1 MKKYIAFAAVAMMM
15 AAAGCQKMNDI
26 QTENQ
31 SVKVEFTVAD
41 KPSLG
46 ADTKAVKT
54 SWAVGDKI
62 AIALKPSSSENILS
76 EKISKSEY
84 SGIAILLEYTE
95 SGWTATEKIV
105 PAPGTNGTFYAVHHR
120 GEMKVNFSVIGAVT
134 PANSYKLSG
143 YQGGELMSFT
153 GSYSVADNGNITLGA
168 ITMALDSR
176 LMQISTAEILEGN
189 ENTDNDEFAANL
201 WTADEGE
208 TIEQPEKT
216 VKMSIYKNWTSGN
229 TPETMSNWV
238 ALSNGSV
245 SVDFST
251 SSIFVYSTADQHKTG
266 ATPVLNY
273 YNDEIDSDFAFCFAY
288 TGKAAIDISTTSY
301 TFNIERTPEEGA
313 EYTISYDELY
323 QTVEKSSTRTLEMGK
338 AVKLSDQGWTAVV
351 N

>member
-1 MKKYIAFAAVAMMM
+1 MKRMIIAAALLIV
-15 AAAGCQKMNDI
+15 AAGCSKLND
-26 QTENQ
+26 TDTVENTD
-31 SVKVEFTVAD
+31 VKIEFTIAE
-41 KPSLG
+41 KPGFG
-46 ADTKAVKT
+46 AQTKALKT

-62 AIALKPSSSENILS
+62 AIALKPSSAENILS

-84 SGIAILLEYTE
+84 SGIAFILEYTE
-95 SGWTATEKIV
+95 SGWTASEEIV

-120 GEMKVNFSVIGAVT
+120 GEMKVNFSAIGAVT

-153 GSYSVADNGNITLGA
+153 GNYSVADNGNITLGA

-176 LMQISTAEILEGN
+176 LMQVSTAEILEGH
-189 ENTDNDEFAANL
+189 ENMDNDEFAANL

-229 TPETMSNWV
+229 TPATMSNWV

-245 SVDFST
+245 SVDFSK
-251 SSIFVYSTADQHKTG
+251 SSIFVYSSDDQHKTG

-301 TFNIERTPEEGA
+301 TFYIERTPEEGA

-323 QTVEKSSTRTLEMGK
+323 QTVTKSEFRTLAKGK
-338 AVKLSDQGWTAVV
+338 AIKLSDQNWIAVM

>member
-1 MKKYIAFAAVAMMM
+1 
-15 AAAGCQKMNDI
+15 
-26 QTENQ
+26 
-31 SVKVEFTVAD
+31 
-41 KPSLG
+41 
-46 ADTKAVKT
+46 
-54 SWAVGDKI
+54 
-62 AIALKPSSSENILS
+62 
-76 EKISKSEY
+76 
-84 SGIAILLEYTE
+84 
-95 SGWTATEKIV
+95 
-105 PAPGTNGTFYAVHHR
+105 
-120 GEMKVNFSVIGAVT
+120 MKVNFSAIGAVT

-176 LMQISTAEILEGN
+176 LMQVSTAEILEGH
-189 ENTDNDEFAANL
+189 ENMDNDEFAANL

-208 TIEQPEKT
+208 TIEQPDKT

-251 SSIFVYSTADQHKTG
+251 SSIFVYSSADQHKTG

-288 TGKAAIDISTTSY
+288 TGKAAIDLSTTSY
-301 TFNIERTPEEGA
+301 TFYIERTPEEGA

-323 QTVEKSSTRTLEMGK
+323 QTVENSSTRTLEMGK

>member
-1 MKKYIAFAAVAMMM
+1 MKRMIIAAALLIV
-15 AAAGCQKMNDI
+15 AAGCSKLND
-26 QTENQ
+26 TDTVENTD
-31 SVKVEFTVAD
+31 VKIEFTIAE
-41 KPSLG
+41 KPGFG
-46 ADTKAVKT
+46 AQTKALKT

-62 AIALKPSSSENILS
+62 AIALKPSSAENILS

-84 SGIAILLEYTE
+84 SGIAFILEYTE
-95 SGWTATEKIV
+95 SGWTASEEIV

-120 GEMKVNFSVIGAVT
+120 GEMKVNFSAIGAVT

-153 GSYSVADNGNITLGA
+153 GNYSVADNGNITLGA

-176 LMQISTAEILEGN
+176 LMQVSTAEILEGN

-301 TFNIERTPEEGA
+301 TFYIERTPEEGA

>member
-1 MKKYIAFAAVAMMM
+1 MKRMIIAAALLIV
-15 AAAGCQKMNDI
+15 AAGCSKLND
-26 QTENQ
+26 TDTVENTD
-31 SVKVEFTVAD
+31 VKIEFTIAE
-41 KPSLG
+41 KPGFG
-46 ADTKAVKT
+46 AQTKALKT

-84 SGIAILLEYTE
+84 SGIAFILEYTE
-95 SGWTATEKIV
+95 SGWTASEEIV

-120 GEMKVNFSVIGAVT
+120 GEMKVNFSAIGAVT

-176 LMQISTAEILEGN
+176 LMQVSTAEILEGH
-189 ENTDNDEFAANL
+189 ENMDNDEFAANL

-229 TPETMSNWV
+229 TPATMSNWV

-301 TFNIERTPEEGA
+301 TFYIERTPEEGA

-338 AVKLSDQGWTAVV
+338 AVKLSD
-351 N
+351 

>member
-1 MKKYIAFAAVAMMM
+1 MKRMIIAAALLIV
-15 AAAGCQKMNDI
+15 AAGCSKLND
-26 QTENQ
+26 TDTVENTD
-31 SVKVEFTVAD
+31 VKIEFTIAE
-41 KPSLG
+41 KPGFG
-46 ADTKAVKT
+46 AQTKALKT

-62 AIALKPSSSENILS
+62 AIALKPSSAENILS

-84 SGIAILLEYTE
+84 SGIAFILEYTE
-95 SGWTATEKIV
+95 SGWTASEEIV

-120 GEMKVNFSVIGAVT
+120 GEMKVNFSAIGAVT

-153 GSYSVADNGNITLGA
+153 GNYSVADNGNITLGA

-176 LMQISTAEILEGN
+176 LMQVSTAEILEGY
-189 ENTDNDEFAANL
+189 ENMDNDEFAANL

-229 TPETMSNWV
+229 TPATMSNWV

-301 TFNIERTPEEGA
+301 TFYIERTPEEGA

>member
-1 MKKYIAFAAVAMMM
+1 MKRMIIAAALLIV
-15 AAAGCQKMNDI
+15 AAGCSKLND
-26 QTENQ
+26 TDTVENTD
-31 SVKVEFTVAD
+31 VKIEFTIAE
-41 KPSLG
+41 KPGFG
-46 ADTKAVKT
+46 AQTKALKT

-62 AIALKPSSSENILS
+62 AIALKPSSAENILS

-84 SGIAILLEYTE
+84 SGIAFILEYTE
-95 SGWTATEKIV
+95 SGWTASEEIV

-120 GEMKVNFSVIGAVT
+120 GEMKVNFSAIGAVT

-153 GSYSVADNGNITLGA
+153 GNYSVADNGNITLGA

-176 LMQISTAEILEGN
+176 LMQVSTAEILEGH
-189 ENTDNDEFAANL
+189 ENMDNDEFAANL

-229 TPETMSNWV
+229 TPATMSNWV

-251 SSIFVYSTADQHKTG
+251 SSIFVYSSADQHKTG

-301 TFNIERTPEEGA
+301 TFYIERTPEEGA

-323 QTVEKSSTRTLEMGK
+323 QTVTKSKDRTLAKGK
-338 AVKLSDQGWTAVV
+338 AIKLSDLGWVAVV

>member
-1 MKKYIAFAAVAMMM
+1 MKRMIIAAALLIV
-15 AAAGCQKMNDI
+15 AAGCSKLND
-26 QTENQ
+26 TDTVENTD
-31 SVKVEFTVAD
+31 VKIEFTIAE
-41 KPSLG
+41 KPGFG
-46 ADTKAVKT
+46 AQTKALKT

-62 AIALKPSSSENILS
+62 AIALKPSSAENILS

-84 SGIAILLEYTE
+84 SGIAFILEYTE
-95 SGWTATEKIV
+95 SGWTASEEIV

-120 GEMKVNFSVIGAVT
+120 GEMKVNFSAIGAVT

-153 GSYSVADNGNITLGA
+153 GNYSVADNGNITLGA

-176 LMQISTAEILEGN
+176 LMQVSTAEILEGH
-189 ENTDNDEFAANL
+189 ENMDNDEFAANL
-201 WTADEGE
+201 WTADEGD

-288 TGKAAIDISTTSY
+288 TGKAAIDLSTTSY
-301 TFNIERTPEEGA
+301 TFYIERTPEEGA

>member
-1 MKKYIAFAAVAMMM
+1 MKRMIIAAALLIV
-15 AAAGCQKMNDI
+15 AAGCSKLND
-26 QTENQ
+26 TDTVENTD
-31 SVKVEFTVAD
+31 VKIEFTIAE
-41 KPSLG
+41 KPGFG
-46 ADTKAVKT
+46 AQTKALKT

-62 AIALKPSSSENILS
+62 AIALKPSSAENILS

-84 SGIAILLEYTE
+84 SGIAFILEYTE
-95 SGWTATEKIV
+95 SGWTASEEIV

-120 GEMKVNFSVIGAVT
+120 GEMKVNFSAIGAVT

-153 GSYSVADNGNITLGA
+153 GNYSVADNGNITLGA

-201 WTADEGE
+201 WTADEGD

-288 TGKAAIDISTTSY
+288 TGKAAIDLSTTSY
-301 TFNIERTPEEGA
+301 TFYIERTPEEGA

>member
-1 MKKYIAFAAVAMMM
+1 MKRMIIAAALLIV
-15 AAAGCQKMNDI
+15 AAGCSKLND
-26 QTENQ
+26 TDTVENTD
-31 SVKVEFTVAD
+31 VKIEFTIAE
-41 KPSLG
+41 KPGFG
-46 ADTKAVKT
+46 AQTKALNT

-62 AIALKPSSSENILS
+62 AIALKPSSAENILS

-84 SGIAILLEYTE
+84 SGIAFILEYTE
-95 SGWTATEKIV
+95 SGWTASEEIV

-120 GEMKVNFSVIGAVT
+120 GEMKVNFFAIGAVT

-153 GSYSVADNGNITLGA
+153 GNYSVADNGNITLGA

-176 LMQISTAEILEGN
+176 LMQVSTAEILEGH
-189 ENTDNDEFAANL
+189 ENMDNDEFAANL

-229 TPETMSNWV
+229 TPATMSNWV

-301 TFNIERTPEEGA
+301 TFYIERTPEEGA

>member
-1 MKKYIAFAAVAMMM
+1 MKRMIIAAALLIV
-15 AAAGCQKMNDI
+15 AAGCSKLND
-26 QTENQ
+26 TDTVENTD
-31 SVKVEFTVAD
+31 VKIEFTIAE
-41 KPSLG
+41 KPGFG
-46 ADTKAVKT
+46 AQTKALKT

-62 AIALKPSSSENILS
+62 AIALKPSSAENILS

-84 SGIAILLEYTE
+84 SGIAFILEYTE
-95 SGWTATEKIV
+95 SGWTASEEIV

-120 GEMKVNFSVIGAVT
+120 GEMKVNFSAIGAVT

-176 LMQISTAEILEGN
+176 LMQVSTAEILEGN

-201 WTADEGE
+201 WTADEGD

-229 TPETMSNWV
+229 TPATMSNWV

-288 TGKAAIDISTTSY
+288 TGKAAIDLSTTSY
-301 TFNIERTPEEGA
+301 TFYIERTPEEGA

-323 QTVEKSSTRTLEMGK
+323 QTVTKSKDRTLAKGK
-338 AVKLSDQGWTAVV
+338 AIKLSDLGWVAVV

>member
-1 MKKYIAFAAVAMMM
+1 MKRMIIAAALLIV
-15 AAAGCQKMNDI
+15 AAGCSKLND
-26 QTENQ
+26 TDTVENTD
-31 SVKVEFTVAD
+31 VKIEFTIAE
-41 KPSLG
+41 KPGFG
-46 ADTKAVKT
+46 AQTKALKT

-62 AIALKPSSSENILS
+62 AIALKPSSAENILS

-84 SGIAILLEYTE
+84 SGIAFILEYTE
-95 SGWTATEKIV
+95 SGWTASEEIV

-120 GEMKVNFSVIGAVT
+120 GEMKVNFSAIGAVT

-153 GSYSVADNGNITLGA
+153 GNYSVADNGNITLGA

-201 WTADEGE
+201 WTADEGD

-245 SVDFST
+245 SVDFSK
-251 SSIFVYSTADQHKTG
+251 SSIFVYSSDDQHKTG

-288 TGKAAIDISTTSY
+288 TGKAAIDLSTTSY
-301 TFNIERTPEEGA
+301 TFYIERTPEEGA

-323 QTVEKSSTRTLEMGK
+323 QTVTKSKDRTLAKGK
-338 AVKLSDQGWTAVV
+338 AIKLSDLGWVAVV

>member
-1 MKKYIAFAAVAMMM
+1 MKRMIIAAALLIV
-15 AAAGCQKMNDI
+15 AAGCSKLND
-26 QTENQ
+26 TDTVENTD
-31 SVKVEFTVAD
+31 VKIEFTIAE
-41 KPSLG
+41 KPGFG
-46 ADTKAVKT
+46 AQTKALKT

-62 AIALKPSSSENILS
+62 AIALKPSSAENILS

-84 SGIAILLEYTE
+84 SGIAFILEYTE
-95 SGWTATEKIV
+95 SGWTASEEIV

-120 GEMKVNFSVIGAVT
+120 GEMKVNFSAIGAVT

-153 GSYSVADNGNITLGA
+153 GNYSVADNGNITLGA

-176 LMQISTAEILEGN
+176 LMQVSTAEILEGH
-189 ENTDNDEFAANL
+189 ENMDNDEFAANL
-201 WTADEGE
+201 WTADEGD

-245 SVDFST
+245 SVDFSK
-251 SSIFVYSTADQHKTG
+251 SSIFVYSSDDQHKTG

-288 TGKAAIDISTTSY
+288 TGKAAIDLSTTSY
-301 TFNIERTPEEGA
+301 TFYIERTPEEGA

>member
-1 MKKYIAFAAVAMMM
+1 MKRMIIAAALLIV
-15 AAAGCQKMNDI
+15 AAGCSKLND
-26 QTENQ
+26 TDTVENTD
-31 SVKVEFTVAD
+31 VKIEFTIAE
-41 KPSLG
+41 KPGFG
-46 ADTKAVKT
+46 AQTKALKT

-62 AIALKPSSSENILS
+62 AIALKPSSAENILS

-84 SGIAILLEYTE
+84 SGIAFILEYTE
-95 SGWTATEKIV
+95 SGWTASEEIV

-120 GEMKVNFSVIGAVT
+120 GEMKVNFSAIGAVT

-153 GSYSVADNGNITLGA
+153 GNYSVADNGNITLGA

-176 LMQISTAEILEGN
+176 LMQVSTAEILEGH
-189 ENTDNDEFAANL
+189 ENMDNDEFAANL

-245 SVDFST
+245 SADFST

-301 TFNIERTPEEGA
+301 TFYIERTPEEGA

>member
-1 MKKYIAFAAVAMMM
+1 MKRMIIAAALLIV
-15 AAAGCQKMNDI
+15 AAGCSKLND
-26 QTENQ
+26 TDTVENTD
-31 SVKVEFTVAD
+31 VKIEFTIAE
-41 KPSLG
+41 KPGFG
-46 ADTKAVKT
+46 AQTKALKT

-62 AIALKPSSSENILS
+62 AIALKPSSAENILS

-84 SGIAILLEYTE
+84 SGIAFILEYTE
-95 SGWTATEKIV
+95 SGWTASEEIV

-120 GEMKVNFSVIGAVT
+120 GEMKVNFSAIGAVT

-153 GSYSVADNGNITLGA
+153 GNYSVADNGNITLGA

-176 LMQISTAEILEGN
+176 LMQVSTAEILEGH
-189 ENTDNDEFAANL
+189 ENMDNDEFAANL
-201 WTADEGE
+201 WTEDEGD

-245 SVDFST
+245 SVDFSK
-251 SSIFVYSTADQHKTG
+251 SSIFDYSSADQHKTG

-288 TGKAAIDISTTSY
+288 TGKAAIDLSTTSY
-301 TFNIERTPEEGA
+301 TFYIERTPEEGA

-323 QTVEKSSTRTLEMGK
+323 QTVTKSEFRTLAKGK
-338 AVKLSDQGWTAVV
+338 AIKLSDQNWIAVM

>member
-1 MKKYIAFAAVAMMM
+1 MKRMIIAAALLIV
-15 AAAGCQKMNDI
+15 AAGCSKLND
-26 QTENQ
+26 TDTVENTD
-31 SVKVEFTVAD
+31 VKIEFTIAE
-41 KPSLG
+41 KPGFG
-46 ADTKAVKT
+46 AQTKALKT

-84 SGIAILLEYTE
+84 SGIAFILEYTE
-95 SGWTATEKIV
+95 SGWTATEEIV
-105 PAPGTNGTFYAVHHR
+105 PDPGTNGTFYAVHHR
-120 GEMKVNFSVIGAVT
+120 GEMKVNFFAIGAVT

-153 GSYSVADNGNITLGA
+153 GNYSVADNGNITLGA

-229 TPETMSNWV
+229 TPATMSNWV

-251 SSIFVYSTADQHKTG
+251 SIIFVYSTADQHKTG

-301 TFNIERTPEEGA
+301 TFYIERTPEEGA

>member
-1 MKKYIAFAAVAMMM
+1 MKRMIIAAALLIV
-15 AAAGCQKMNDI
+15 AAGCSKLND
-26 QTENQ
+26 TDTVENTD
-31 SVKVEFTVAD
+31 VKIEFTIAE
-41 KPSLG
+41 KPGFG
-46 ADTKAVKT
+46 AQTKALKT

-62 AIALKPSSSENILS
+62 AIALKPSSAENILS

-84 SGIAILLEYTE
+84 SGIAFILEYTE
-95 SGWTATEKIV
+95 SGWTASEEIV

-120 GEMKVNFSVIGAVT
+120 GEMKVNFSAIGAVT

-153 GSYSVADNGNITLGA
+153 GNYSVADNGNITLGA

-176 LMQISTAEILEGN
+176 LMQVSTAEILEGH
-189 ENTDNDEFAANL
+189 ENMDNDEFAANL